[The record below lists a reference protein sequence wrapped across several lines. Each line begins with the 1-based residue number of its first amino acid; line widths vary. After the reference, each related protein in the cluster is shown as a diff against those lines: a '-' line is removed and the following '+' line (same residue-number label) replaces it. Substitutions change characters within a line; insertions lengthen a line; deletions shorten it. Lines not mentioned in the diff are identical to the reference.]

1 MRIRFTFI
9 ILFSA
14 ALAGCGDYSN
24 EYLQEDLEFLYS
36 VPAKSTLEIRVA
48 ASEKRRVELFEASS
62 GLSQRT
68 DAVLGDPATWYAYT
82 VSFSGEVNNQVFN
95 FLDMIDLIT
104 SFPPTA
110 RDTDIRM
117 WGPWPSSDS
126 PQTDWRFVMS
136 RKRLE
141 GVYDFS
147 LQVNDVALRDT
158 ADYVDGWQDCL
169 YGSIEPSRQVFRR
182 GTGNMTANVGVCSQ
196 YENTGEQGAASI
208 GFDTAPDTDNPEG
221 KTHLSIQ
228 FTDFI
233 SKDMYEDDPA
243 PQPVNAL
250 YTYNEESNLSGL
262 FDFTAL
268 TDLDAGENP
277 DRRALEQV
285 AVKVRWNS
293 DGEGRADSRWSEG
306 DLGAAVIDIHECW
319 SSSKNRVYYNDSI
332 DMAPTEGKSSDCAM
346 DPASFD

>member
-1 MRIRFTFI
+1 MRIRI
-9 ILFSA
+9 ILLMAMAA

-24 EYLQEDLEFLYS
+24 EYLQQDLEFLYS

-48 ASEKRRVELFEASS
+48 ASEKRHVELFETSS
-62 GLSQRT
+62 GLTSRT

-82 VSFSGEVNNQVFN
+82 VSFSGEVNSQVFN

-126 PQTDWRFVMS
+126 PHTDWRFVMS
-136 RKRLE
+136 RRRQP

-147 LQVNDVALRDT
+147 LQVNAAAKRDT
-158 ADYVDGWQDCL
+158 PGYVDGWQDCL
-169 YGSIEPSRQVFRR
+169 SGSVSPSQQCFRR
-182 GTGNMTANVGVCSQ
+182 GTGNLKVDVWACNQ
-196 YENTGEQGAASI
+196 YENTAEQGSASI
-208 GFDTAPDTDNPEG
+208 IFDTAPDSSNPDG

-228 FTDFI
+228 FTNFI
-233 SKDMYEDDPA
+233 SKDMYEDDPD

-250 YTYNEESNLSGL
+250 YTYNEEGDFSGL
-262 FDFTAL
+262 FDFAAL

-277 DRRALEQV
+277 DRPALEQV
-285 AVKVRWNS
+285 TVKVRWNS
-293 DGEGRADSRWSEG
+293 GGAGRADSRWSGG

-319 SSSKNRVYYNDSI
+319 NEDKNRVYYEDSYN
-332 DMAPTEGKSSDCAM
+332 MAPTEGNPADCAM
-346 DPASFD
+346 DPVTFD